1 MSGQEAVAQ
10 AHDPYLGFGTR
21 KEERR
26 SLDRLVVAG
35 TGSGCDDEDR
45 IDVSGSREGKQRS
58 TAPDLDVVRVRAEAD
73 DPEWTGR

>member
-1 MSGQEAVAQ
+1 
-10 AHDPYLGFGTR
+10 
-21 KEERR
+21 
-26 SLDRLVVAG
+26 VAG